1 MKYIL
6 LISTLFFACIGKGQ
20 TTVKSNLTLTAL
32 TASDSFFISNVVK
45 EEKPIAYTA
54 TKTHQFVVLV
64 MTFADR
70 TVIYT
75 LGEEFV
81 EDIIEF
87 VDGKIIVYPR
97 EFD

>member
-1 MKYIL
+1 M
-6 LISTLFFACIGKGQ
+6 FFACIGKGQ
-20 TTVKSNLTLTAL
+20 TTVKSNLTL